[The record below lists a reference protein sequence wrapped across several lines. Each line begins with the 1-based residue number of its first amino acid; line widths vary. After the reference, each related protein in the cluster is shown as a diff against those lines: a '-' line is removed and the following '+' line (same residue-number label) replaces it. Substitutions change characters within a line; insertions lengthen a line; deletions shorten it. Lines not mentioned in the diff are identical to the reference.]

1 MVSDDI
7 LFDLLTVREQ
17 LEFHCIARGYGE
29 EKDEIC
35 DDLLQSV
42 SLSNDEPSLCQNLSG
57 GMKRRLSIACAFL
70 GQTKLVL
77 LGSLLPT
84 NRIELNGD
92 ESRFLDEPSSGLDPI
107 NRRLLW

>member
-1 MVSDDI
+1 M
-7 LFDLLTVREQ
+7 LTVREQ
-17 LEFHCIARGYGE
+17 LEFHCIARGFTD

-42 SLSNDEPSLCQNLSG
+42 HLLNDEKSYCQNLSG

-77 LGSLLPT
+77 LGFSSRLFSNES
-84 NRIELNGD
+84 NRIENVL
-92 ESRFLDEPSSGLDPI
+92 LDEPSSGLDPI
-107 NRRLLW
+107 NRRILW